1 MPEPKLTEDDLK
13 DIVLAFS
20 EARMKPYLN
29 ATSNNYS
36 DAIRIYEINTKLCE
50 AMYPSLHTLEI
61 SLRNKINSVLSVK
74 YDNDWFTNGNIQLEQ
89 YERDTINSALIKC
102 NNNLNNLVPE
112 LNFGFWK
119 SLINKGFYQNTIWNP
134 CSKQIFKYAQKSELN
149 IIDIR
154 LKIRKILKLRNRTF
168 HHEPIWNYLN
178 IDIVHRDI
186 HFFINLV
193 NPKVGNWLREYDRFP
208 EIYEITSNQ
217 LDLIKIYPNK
227 KFS

>member
-13 DIVLAFS
+13 DIILAFS

-29 ATSNNYS
+29 ATNNSYS

-61 SLRNKINSVLSVK
+61 SLRNQMNTVLSVK
-74 YDNDWFTNGNIQLEQ
+74 YDNDWFTNGNIQLEK

-102 NNNLNNLVPE
+102 KNNLNNLIPE

-119 SLINKGFYQNTIWNP
+119 SLINQRFYQSTIWNP

-186 HFFINLV
+186 HFFINLI

-208 EIYEITSNQ
+208 E
-217 LDLIKIYPNK
+217 
-227 KFS
+227 